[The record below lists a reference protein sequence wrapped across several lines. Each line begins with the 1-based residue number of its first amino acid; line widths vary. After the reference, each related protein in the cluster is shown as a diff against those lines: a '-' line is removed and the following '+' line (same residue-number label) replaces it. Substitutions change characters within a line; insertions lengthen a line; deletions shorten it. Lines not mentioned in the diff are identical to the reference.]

1 MTRTPSD
8 VRYHGTQPHRGGAG
22 VITVET
28 VAGEMLGVVVHAP
41 KHSTGGYSWGY
52 NGSGPADAA
61 RSLLIA
67 AIGPAALCE
76 CKHNRECDASCD
88 LGYKHLPYQ
97 MFKEAVLVTAPDEWF
112 LLRSWVRNW
121 LERAEQTI
129 TMPATEFGAN
139 GWPRE

>member
-1 MTRTPSD
+1 MTGVPSD
-8 VRYHGTQPHRGGAG
+8 IRYHGTQPHRGGAG

-28 VAGEMLGVVVHAP
+28 PTGEMLGVVIHAV

-67 AIGPAALCE
+67 ATGPGAQCE
-76 CKHNRECDASCD
+76 CRRNAECDGSCD

-97 MFKEAVLVTAPDEWF
+97 LFKDAVLVGAPDEWF
-112 LLRSWVRNW
+112 LLRSWVREW
-121 LERAEQTI
+121 LERAEKTV
-129 TMPATEFGAN
+129 TVPGTEFGPN
-139 GWPRE
+139 GWPRQ